1 MTSLEE
7 VERMCLNERASIFA
21 PPEVTQDL
29 QVHRLILHP
38 ANDWHPLN
46 NDTEQY
52 KFGYTALS
60 ASGISSAAIEDGGDT
75 QQLHDAAER
84 RFSSEDYNN
93 LEHAGAHFPKDDDI
107 ERPEL
112 IPDDFDKPLPDA
124 LQKSI
129 RDCTVSAA
137 GSTKSLFL
145 PLSELE
151 NLVTD
156 HNVRQELKRSGLTEG
171 LDKISLDV
179 LRPQKLQADTDITT
193 TRRKIF
199 AILCLM
205 NRAKDIRAFIE
216 EEVFDADLP
225 FEFESKQP
233 VLRSLKQGKPGV
245 PITLFTLSN
254 GWDDGSLDQFEDYQ
268 KRFMAPYFRLMTRKL
283 RPYILHHCTV
293 LPFLQIE
300 AKNETYNDEV
310 ETLHSIVSRVEIHSA
325 HHDYQSPPGK
335 SDKLYFAVKQLHN
348 SEALKSAQSNR
359 EIRAYKRVNSIHHQH
374 IVRLLAIYAHLDRLH
389 MIFPWADGNLYQFWE
404 THFPD
409 MASLPRSHSLSKWMV
424 NQFHGLAD
432 GLRCI
437 HRLEVD
443 PALNGLQPEDKRRTH
458 GRHGDIK
465 PENMLWFKAP
475 GQDFPI
481 GKLGKFMIS
490 DLGSTDFHS
499 TASIN
504 VQVDA
509 AGGYTQTYRSPEF
522 DFEKRI
528 TPESDIWSFGC
539 VLLEF
544 IVWYVLGWRGIQD
557 FADQRNEESNLMVRS
572 DHFFNFY
579 KYGDKME
586 AKAKAS
592 VRQIFTALRE
602 NEASSDMIVDL
613 LDLVESGLLR
623 LRVTERSSCAEIVDK
638 LQTIKIKC
646 DESESYCVQKSHRD
660 VRRTETDLSDNLV
673 ELQLSKEMKDGI
685 KKNIDPNQ
693 HLRPIPSEATID
705 QSSKSFVDD
714 DRSGTAHDGSDGTPG
729 ASGVHIKSEPPAE
742 ERDTLTDDRAS
753 AAQHRVS
760 GRSRFRT
767 WIRRFVC
774 FWN

>member
-7 VERMCLNERASIFA
+7 LERMCLNDRANIFA

-46 NDTEQY
+46 NDTEQ
-52 KFGYTALS
+52 FELGYTALS

-84 RFSSEDYNN
+84 LFSGEDYNN

-124 LQKSI
+124 LQTSL
-129 RDCTVSAA
+129 RHCTVVAA
-137 GSTKSLFL
+137 GPTQPLFL

-151 NLVTD
+151 NLVTER
-156 HNVRQELKRSGLTEG
+156 NVRQELKRSGLTGG
-171 LDKISLDV
+171 LDKILLDV
-179 LRPQKLQADTDITT
+179 LRPQKPQTDTDITT

-205 NRAKDIRAFIE
+205 DRSKDIRAFIE
-216 EEVFDADLP
+216 EEIFDADLP
-225 FEFESKQP
+225 FEFKSGRR
-233 VLRSLKQGKPGV
+233 VLRSLKKGQPGV
-245 PITLFTLSN
+245 AIRLFTHSN
-254 GWDDGSLDQFEDYQ
+254 IWDYPSLDLFEDYQ
-268 KRFMAPYFRLMTRKL
+268 KRFMAPYFKLKTRKL
-283 RPYILHHCTV
+283 RPYILHRCV
-293 LPFLQIE
+293 ILPFLGIE
-300 AKNETYNDEV
+300 AKNGAYSVEI
-310 ETLHSIVSRVEIHSA
+310 ETLYSVVSRVEIHPA
-325 HHDYQSPPGK
+325 HHDYQSPHDS
-335 SDKLYFAVKQLHN
+335 SDKMYFAVKQLQKT
-348 SEALKSAQSNR
+348 ETLESAQANR
-359 EIRAYKRVNSIHHQH
+359 EIRAYKRVNSIHHAH

-409 MASLPRSHSLSKWMV
+409 MSSLPRSHSLSKWMI

-465 PENMLWFKAP
+465 PENILWFKSPRKESAMD
-475 GQDFPI
+475 QI
-481 GKLGKFMIS
+481 GNLMIS
-490 DLGSTDFHS
+490 DLGSTDFHGTFS
-499 TASIN
+499 KD
-504 VQVDA
+504 VEVHA
-509 AGGYTQTYRSPEF
+509 AGGYTNTYRSPEF
-522 DFEKRI
+522 DFDKRI

-544 IVWYVLGWRGIQD
+544 IVWYVLGWRGVQE
-557 FADQRNEESNLMVRS
+557 FTDQRKEDSNVEIRS